1 MIEIYYE
8 LPFIFKLV
16 VDAFAVMLILM
27 FIISG
32 IYYLPK
38 KNREMKTEQLDLERD
53 IAKKKVVLTNQ
64 LQEYASLVERTAKEK
79 AKAAEEYAKL
89 QKDNEDLKTENKKLE
104 EANKKLEKKVGGRPK
119 KTT

>member
-1 MIEIYYE
+1 
-8 LPFIFKLV
+8 
-16 VDAFAVMLILM
+16 
-27 FIISG
+27 
-32 IYYLPK
+32 
-38 KNREMKTEQLDLERD
+38 MKTEQLDLERD

-104 EANKKLEKKVGGRPK
+104 ETNKKLEKKVGGRPK